1 MPTIHVEMFEGRTQ
15 EQKQAL
21 VTALTEATVKS
32 LGSKPEGVEII
43 LTEVKKSNW
52 ANGGVFWSDKK

>member
-1 MPTIHVEMFEGRTQ
+1 MFEGRSQ

-32 LGSKPEGVEII
+32 LGSKPEAVEIVRS
-43 LTEVKKSNW
+43 EVKKSNW
-52 ANGGVFWSDKK
+52 ASGGVFWSNKK

>member
-1 MPTIHVEMFEGRTQ
+1 MFEGRSQ

-32 LGSKPEGVEII
+32 LGSKPEAVEIV
-43 LTEVKKSNW
+43 LSEVKKSNW
-52 ANGGVFWSDKK
+52 ASGGVFWSDKK

>member
-1 MPTIHVEMFEGRTQ
+1 MPTIHGEMFEGRTQ